1 MSAMLEPAAIGSAA
15 FGLRTD
21 EVPVTENRLESG
33 AQRASVWARLPTRA
47 RLILVVL
54 AIDVI
59 AAIVSCAV
67 IVLNARSAVQVEMQA
82 TRATVEP
89 LLADTIRTVGSQSP
103 EALLQTLDL
112 RFQAL
117 RHLRIAVV
125 DAKGQRAGFAQ
136 PNRRDSH
143 EAPSWFVAL
152 IAPKPVQ
159 HELPIQVDGQRIGTA
174 YVSTEPLDEI
184 DEVWGYAVSLSLA
197 SLMLNLAVLGA
208 LYVAFGKVLKPLGGL
223 AEGLTQLERHDY
235 TARLDP
241 PPSREIAVITERF
254 NRVAGALSAARAA
267 NGRLN
272 RQLLSAQDDERRRI
286 ALELHDEFGPC
297 LFALEANAAS
307 VARIA
312 GAEPEPDRA
321 KLATRA
327 AEISTIVAQVQ
338 VRNRELLNA
347 LRPHALGQVPLS
359 ECLNLLIREFS
370 RRHPGTHFEG
380 RFGTLA
386 RGYGD
391 VVDLTVFRCI
401 QESMTNAVR
410 HGGAR
415 NVRAEARD
423 ERKPPDT
430 RGATGAT
437 LYIVVRDDGSGVA
450 PDRGT
455 GLGLSGMRERVEAL
469 DGRFALD
476 NQSPGA
482 VVRIT
487 IPIDTERSGQE
498 ASDTTIPPGSSP
510 LSPTTLPLSPPHLPS
525 PSSA

>member
-1 MSAMLEPAAIGSAA
+1 MSAMPETAAIGSAA
-15 FGLRTD
+15 FGVRTD
-21 EVPVTENRLESG
+21 EVIVTEDGS
-33 AQRASVWARLPTRA
+33 AIRAPRVSVWARLPTRT

-54 AIDVI
+54 VIDVI

-67 IVLNARSAVQVEMQA
+67 IVLNARSAVQVEIQA

-89 LLADTIRTVGSQSP
+89 LLADTIRTAGAQSP
-103 EALLQTLDL
+103 ETILQTLDL

-117 RHLRIAVV
+117 RHLRITVV
-125 DAKGQRAGFAQ
+125 DANGHRAGFAR
-136 PNRRDSH
+136 PSRRDDH
-143 EAPSWFVAL
+143 EAPGWFVAL
-152 IAPKPVQ
+152 IAPEPVQ
-159 HELPIQVDGQRIGTA
+159 HELPIQVGGQQIGTA
-174 YVSTEPLDEI
+174 NVTTEPLDEI

-208 LYVAFGKVLKPLGGL
+208 LYLAFGKVLKPLGGL
-223 AEGLTQLERHDY
+223 AEGLTQLEHHDY
-235 TARLDP
+235 TARLEP
-241 PPSREIAVITERF
+241 PPSRELAVITERF
-254 NRVAGALSAARAA
+254 NRVAGALSEARAA
-267 NGRLN
+267 NGRLT

-312 GAEPEPDRA
+312 AAEPEPDRA
-321 KLATRA
+321 KLTTRA

-338 VRNRELLNA
+338 GRNRELLNA
-347 LRPHALGQVPLS
+347 LRPHALGQVPLG

-370 RRHPGTHFEG
+370 RRHPGTQFVG
-380 RFGTLA
+380 VFGTLA

-423 ERKPPDT
+423 ERKPPDM
-430 RGATGAT
+430 RGASGST
-437 LYIVVRDDGSGVA
+437 LYIVVRDDGTGVA
-450 PDRGT
+450 PNRGT

-469 DGRFALD
+469 DGRFSLD

-482 VVRIT
+482 VVRIV

-498 ASDTTIPPGSSP
+498 GGDTTHLAGSSAA
-510 LSPTTLPLSPPHLPS
+510 SPSPPPLSPPPLPS

>member
-1 MSAMLEPAAIGSAA
+1 MPDETAPMNALPEVARIDAATFRLKA
-15 FGLRTD
+15 D
-21 EVPVTENRLESG
+21 ESPVTEI
-33 AQRASVWARLPTRA
+33 RAVPAGGSVWSRLPTRT

-54 AIDVI
+54 VIDVI
-59 AAIVSCAV
+59 AAIMSCGV
-67 IVLNARSAVQVEMQA
+67 IVLNARSAVQVEMRA

-89 LLADTIRTVGSQSP
+89 LVADTIRTARSQNP

-117 RHLRIAVV
+117 RHLRITVV
-125 DAKGQRAGFAQ
+125 DAKGNQAGFVH
-136 PNRRDSH
+136 PNRRDIH
-143 EAPSWFVAL
+143 EAPGWFVAL
-152 IAPKPVQ
+152 IAPDPIR
-159 HELPIQVDGQRIGTA
+159 HELPILVDGERIGTA
-174 YVSTEPLDEI
+174 FVRTEPLDEI
-184 DEVWGYAVSLSLA
+184 DEVWGYAVSLALA

-208 LYVAFGKVLKPLGGL
+208 LYVAFGQVLKPLERV
-223 AEGLTQLERHDY
+223 AEGLTQLEHHDY
-235 TARLDP
+235 TVRLDP
-241 PPSREIAVITERF
+241 PPSSRELAVITERF
-254 NRVAGALSAARAA
+254 NRVAGALSEARAA

-312 GAEPEPDRA
+312 NAGPEPDRT

-338 VRNRELLNA
+338 GRNRELLNA
-347 LRPHALGQVPLS
+347 LRPHALGQVPLG

-370 RRHPGTHFEG
+370 RRHPGTRFEG
-380 RFGTLA
+380 RFDTLA
-386 RGYGD
+386 RGYGEI
-391 VVDLTVFRCI
+391 VDLTVFRCI

-423 ERKPPDT
+423 ERKPPDAH
-430 RGATGAT
+430 GAGGSV
-437 LYIVVRDDGSGVA
+437 LRILIGDDGCGLA
-450 PDRGT
+450 PGHRT

-469 DGRFALD
+469 DGRFSLD
-476 NQSPGA
+476 NESEGA
-482 VVRIT
+482 VVRIM
-487 IPIDTERSGQE
+487 IPIDPERGGQAMSGSTGA
-498 ASDTTIPPGSSP
+498 AST
-510 LSPTTLPLSPPHLPS
+510 LSPSLPP